1 MNKHLERIRNQLLE
15 LKDQHA
21 PLKAAIELLLQDYA
35 DALQPPLSKQ
45 LNFVHKAQRLIKLAV
60 TKAYENKELMKK
72 ILNAPDPNWSQMK
85 SLPVAKELIVNLARQ
100 LFQSS
105 GATSGDK
112 IVIATTEEGKD
123 VTEEVVRL
131 CLLNEVDFE
140 LGIKDPMR
148 GVYMINELDEVGLRQ
163 LSALNLQKYE
173 GVHREII
180 ISSYSDTETK
190 KLIDEEKNKLYRKMN
205 QEIHDRA
212 MAGELHYTLTR
223 IPTPHDAELDGMDYE
238 SYLKLFF
245 QLCDQP
251 WEAIKSAQQQLIER
265 FDAASEVQITN
276 EDGTDVRLNITG
288 QTFAN
293 SVIAKNIPGSEI
305 FSSPLRDG
313 TNGIIVAKG
322 KFQYGSSEIIE
333 DVTLKFEHGR
343 LVDFSARVGQKD
355 LEEIVTADDEHGEG
369 TRHLGELGIG
379 TNPHLRRHVVN
390 GLLVEK
396 IGGSFHVAL
405 GSCYT
410 YKQYLGTPVSL
421 DNGNRSFSGT
431 HWDLTTMLRGKN
443 GKMFL
448 DGELIQDN
456 GGWIGSEFEVLNQGW
471 GSVDPSLQPD
481 WWKKEFPNG
490 Y

>member
-15 LKDQHA
+15 LKDQHPA
-21 PLKAAIELLLQDYA
+21 LKAAIDLLLQDYA
-35 DALQPPLSKQ
+35 DSLQPPLSKQ

-72 ILNAPDPNWSQMK
+72 VLNAPDPSWSQMK

-123 VTEEVVRL
+123 VTEEVIRL
-131 CLLNEVDFE
+131 CLLNQVDFE
-140 LGIKDPMR
+140 LGIKDPVR
-148 GVYMINELDEVGLRQ
+148 GVYMINELDEGGLRQ

-251 WEAIKSAQQQLIER
+251 WEEIRKAQQKLIDL
-265 FDAASEVQITN
+265 FDGASEVHITN
-276 EDGTDVRLNITG
+276 EDGTDVKMNISG

-313 TNGIIVAKG
+313 TDGVIVAEG

-333 DVTLKFEHGR
+333 DVSLTFEKGR
-343 LVDFSARVGQKD
+343 LVDFTARVGQKD

-369 TRHLGELGIG
+369 TRYLGELGIG

-456 GGWIGSEFEVLNQGW
+456 GDWIGTGFEVLNQGW